1 MLGRMTG
8 ASTRAFKG
16 IAPERDSRPPVSWP
30 VSTAPGRTHPDRVKT
45 RRLAREDLVECG
57 VNLQFRGLHNWPT
70 DSQ

>member
-45 RRLAREDLVECG
+45 RR
-57 VNLQFRGLHNWPT
+57 
-70 DSQ
+70 